1 MRNPIGAAVL
11 VLSVFMLFGC
21 ADNPANINSGH
32 TVSSAESSLTDPSI
46 SEDRSDEQMS
56 NMTDISAESGDPGD
70 SENFSLE
77 ITISEDKYFV
87 DDHEITFEELKS
99 VIGNSE
105 KGSSVKI
112 YDKNSTLKAFNA
124 VKNYLAEKEITYSFE

>member
-11 VLSVFMLFGC
+11 VLSAFMLFGC

-32 TVSSAESSLTDPSI
+32 TVSSAESSSSSI

-56 NMTDISAESGDPGD
+56 NMTDISAEGGDPGD
-70 SENFSLE
+70 PENFSLE